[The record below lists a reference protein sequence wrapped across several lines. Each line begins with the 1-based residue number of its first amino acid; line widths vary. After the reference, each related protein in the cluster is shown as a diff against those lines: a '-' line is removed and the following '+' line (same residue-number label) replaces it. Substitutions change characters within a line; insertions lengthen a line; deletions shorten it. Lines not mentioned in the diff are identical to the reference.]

1 MADEGLFALRAVG
14 DKLAQVW
21 PLRRLGVVCAWQPAI
36 PTPLP
41 QAPGPE
47 NSQATARAHPFWR
60 RLAEVQPLVDPGTA
74 GGPYCRRREVPE
86 PATAGPVGSVDWPAV
101 FDSGGICG
109 ECRRTVAAG
118 SQGGQSPANTGDFA
132 IHLGYTPEY
141 HRSTTVGTPGGQ
153 AGRKADGRM
162 ANAARTRQGPLR
174 KCLKCKGLPDPDGRI
189 TGILPRPCGGRQPA
203 ARPLSLSPGGQAS
216 ARAQTS
222 PDLRQGIISS
232 HQSQ

>member
-1 MADEGLFALRAVG
+1 LPLPRALG
-14 DKLAQVW
+14 TMPGHQDQEW

-141 HRSTTVGTPGGQ
+141 VRSITGAPPSEHRAGKE
-153 AGRKADGRM
+153 AGRQAEAWKM
-162 ANAARTRQGPLR
+162 RQAQG
-174 KCLKCKGLPDPDGRI
+174 
-189 TGILPRPCGGRQPA
+189 GGRVGSA
-203 ARPLSLSPGGQAS
+203 AS
-216 ARAQTS
+216 AEVCAIPMGALPEYYPACAVAAS
-222 PDLRQGIISS
+222 P
-232 HQSQ
+232 